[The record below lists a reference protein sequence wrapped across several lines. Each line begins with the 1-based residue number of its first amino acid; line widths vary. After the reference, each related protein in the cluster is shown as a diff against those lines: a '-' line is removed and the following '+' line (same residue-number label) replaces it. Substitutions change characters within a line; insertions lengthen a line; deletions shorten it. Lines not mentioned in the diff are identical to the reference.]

1 MNARL
6 LFTCPARVLE
16 TDVTTGPK
24 FDERTDGTNFASIDK
39 NPFIARA
46 RGQACVYLLRASP
59 KCLAAL
65 EYAVEGHGE
74 WTAYPISYFRSR
86 SASSPFPKIWKRA
99 SLADRRRLLAEV
111 RSLATPD

>member
-6 LFTCPARVLE
+6 LITGPAWALE

-24 FDERTDGTNFASIDK
+24 FDERTIGTSFACMDK

-46 RGQACVYLLRASP
+46 PGQACVYLLRASI
-59 KCLAAL
+59 KLLGAL

-74 WTAYPISYFRSR
+74 WTAYPVSYFQSC
-86 SASSPFPKIWKRA
+86 SASSPFPKIWNRA
-99 SLADRRRLLAEV
+99 SLADRRRLLADV
-111 RSLATPD
+111 RRVAISA